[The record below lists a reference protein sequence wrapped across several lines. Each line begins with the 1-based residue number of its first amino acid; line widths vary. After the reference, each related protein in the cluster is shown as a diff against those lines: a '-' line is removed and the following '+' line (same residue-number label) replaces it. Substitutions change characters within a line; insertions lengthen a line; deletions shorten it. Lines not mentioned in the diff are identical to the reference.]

1 MLTSTVFWKADRS
14 VSSTLQNCGLVAAL
28 LTRMS
33 RRPNCSRICAKT
45 LLICSISPIWQAIA
59 VAWPPSA
66 MIASATAWQP
76 SSLRLETIT
85 WAPCWASSL
94 AMDSP
99 MPRLAPE
106 TKAILPS
113 RSNSWVLDMGIY
125 FLVERLFGRLQLRL
139 GNDLQ
144 AHLLQQLVHLHELG
158 EAFVLGLTV
167 VVAVVDLLDDA
178 GQAEQAV
185 AVIDRKSTRL

>member
-1 MLTSTVFWKADRS
+1 MFTSTVFWKALRS

-33 RRPNCSRICAKT
+33 RRPNCSLMPAKT
-45 LLICSISPIWQAIA
+45 WLICSISPMWQAMA
-59 VAWPPSA
+59 VALPPAA
-66 MIASATAWQP
+66 MMASATCWQP

-94 AMDSP
+94 AMASP

-113 RSNSWVLDMGIY
+113 RSN
-125 FLVERLFGRLQLRL
+125 
-139 GNDLQ
+139 N
-144 AHLLQQLVHLHELG
+144 
-158 EAFVLGLTV
+158 
-167 VVAVVDLLDDA
+167 
-178 GQAEQAV
+178 
-185 AVIDRKSTRL
+185 